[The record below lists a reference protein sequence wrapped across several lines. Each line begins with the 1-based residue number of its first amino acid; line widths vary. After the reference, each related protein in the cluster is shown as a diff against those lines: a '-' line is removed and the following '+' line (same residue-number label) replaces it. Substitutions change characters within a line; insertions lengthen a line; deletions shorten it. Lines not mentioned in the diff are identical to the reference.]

1 MKKGRTKST
10 LTEKEEQIMQ
20 LLWTHGPLHVKEM
33 VAMYP
38 EPRPHVNTIS
48 TLVRILEQ
56 KGFVAH
62 NDEGGSYQYYAVAVL
77 EDFRRSRLG
86 SFIRNYFGNSYV
98 GAVSALVEEEKISI
112 DELRE
117 LIDMV
122 EKRNK
127 S

>member
-1 MKKGRTKST
+1 
-10 LTEKEEQIMQ
+10 MQ

>member
-1 MKKGRTKST
+1 MKRGRNKST

-20 LLWTHGPLHVKEM
+20 LLWTNGPLYVKEM

-38 EPRPHVNTIS
+38 EPQPHVNTVS

-56 KGFVAH
+56 KGLVSH
-62 NDEGGSYQYYAVAVL
+62 NVVGGSYQYYAVAKL

-98 GAVSALVEEEKISI
+98 GAVSALVEEEKISV

-117 LIDMV
+117 LIEIV
-122 EKRNK
+122 ERK
-127 S
+127 SKS

>member
-33 VAMYP
+33 VVMYP

-62 NDEGGSYQYYAVAVL
+62 NDEGGSYQYYAVAAL

-122 EKRNK
+122 EKKNK